1 MTPRMEGLF
10 IEVLK
15 SIFRV
20 KMLYNYLLE
29 LQTDDLYANF
39 SRNHPYLEIYLWC
52 NYQHDILEIRG
63 EKITLENAKLEL
75 QNALGPILEIYPE
88 NTNTQFLLKKCRCA
102 ESSVSQI
109 LERYDCLELPPV
121 KYFHGR
127 EILNLVITS
136 ESTRL
141 IERDI
146 KKENPKTKVK
156 VLKLAPLKKIDNPYP
171 LYLPLDSLKRSITRR
186 QLEAL
191 TVALN
196 RGYYE
201 IPRKTLLR
209 TLANEMSIKRRTYED
224 HLRKA
229 EKKIMDMI
237 IPALMLSKI

>member
-1 MTPRMEGLF
+1 
-10 IEVLK
+10 
-15 SIFRV
+15 
-20 KMLYNYLLE
+20 MLYNYIIE
-29 LQTDDLYANF
+29 LQTDDLYSNF
-39 SRNHPYLEIYLWC
+39 SQKHPHLEFLLWC

-63 EKITLENAKLEL
+63 EKVNIENAKSEF

-88 NTNTQFLLKKCRCA
+88 NTNTQFILKLCKCA
-102 ESSVSQI
+102 ESSVSKI
-109 LERYDCLELPPV
+109 LEKYDCLELPPV
-121 KYFHGR
+121 KYFQGR

-146 KKENPKTKVK
+146 KKENPNTRVK
-156 VLKLAPLKKIDNPYP
+156 VLKLAPLKKLDNPYP
-171 LYLPLDSLKRSITRR
+171 LYLPLDSLKRHITRR

-201 IPRKTLLR
+201 IPRMAFLE
-209 TLANEMSIKRRTYED
+209 TLAKEMSIKRRTFED

-229 EKKIMDMI
+229 EKKIMDSI